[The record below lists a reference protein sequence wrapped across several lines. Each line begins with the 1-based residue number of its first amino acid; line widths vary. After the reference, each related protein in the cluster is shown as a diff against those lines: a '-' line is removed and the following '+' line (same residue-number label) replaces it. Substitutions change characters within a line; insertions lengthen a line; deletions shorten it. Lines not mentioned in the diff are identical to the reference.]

1 MVSRMGSA
9 KPWATRASS
18 GFVSGFL
25 IPINTAFLIMYSFLG
40 GTLENEDD
48 NKSSAH
54 AEVMTVG
61 EIVA

>member
-1 MVSRMGSA
+1 M
-9 KPWATRASS
+9 
-18 GFVSGFL
+18 SGFL
-25 IPINTAFLIMYSFLG
+25 IPINTAFLIMYSFLS